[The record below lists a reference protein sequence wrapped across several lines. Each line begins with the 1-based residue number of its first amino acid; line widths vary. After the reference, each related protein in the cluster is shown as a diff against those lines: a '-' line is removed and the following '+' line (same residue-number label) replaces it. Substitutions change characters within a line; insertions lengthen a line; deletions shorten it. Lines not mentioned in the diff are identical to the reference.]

1 MEADRKSEP
10 EKRILRQ
17 CLRETDTTVMEGIMR
32 EAFRPR
38 AKLVCHMSSHA
49 KHNINDDISY
59 ITNVA
64 MLTVS

>member
-17 CLRETDTTVMEGIMR
+17 CLRETDTTAMEDIMR

-38 AKLVCHMSSHA
+38 AKLVCVLILHCTH
-49 KHNINDDISY
+49 DIDS
-59 ITNVA
+59 TVA
-64 MLTVS
+64 LLS